1 MLKNLKNGIKI
12 KNLSYEQTG
21 YIIFTVVI
29 DGKKE
34 IECAA
39 LHQDIEIGSGVPDN
53 IHDIIWNFGNM
64 LRKKVKENTENF
76 LSKFE
81 GSSIC

>member
-1 MLKNLKNGIKI
+1 MDIKV
-12 KNLSYEQTG
+12 KNLSQDKNG

-29 DGKKE
+29 DDKKE
-34 IECAA
+34 IKCAA
-39 LHQDIEIGSGVPDN
+39 LHKDIEIGSGASENIPDEVR
-53 IHDIIWNFGNM
+53 DIIWKFGEV

-81 GSSIC
+81 GSLIC

>member
-1 MLKNLKNGIKI
+1 MDIKI
-12 KNLSYEQTG
+12 KNLSQDKNG
-21 YIIFTVVI
+21 YIIFNVII

-39 LHQDIEIGSGVPDN
+39 LHKDIEIGSGVPDH
-53 IHDIIWNFGNM
+53 IHDIIWNFGEI

-76 LSKFE
+76 LSKFDVYLDIF
-81 GSSIC
+81 SY

>member
-1 MLKNLKNGIKI
+1 MDIKV
-12 KNLSYEQTG
+12 KNLSQDKNG
-21 YIIFTVVI
+21 YIIFNVVI

-39 LHQDIEIGSGVPDN
+39 LHKDIEIGSGASENIPDEVR
-53 IHDIIWNFGNM
+53 DIIWNFGEM

-81 GSSIC
+81 GNLIC